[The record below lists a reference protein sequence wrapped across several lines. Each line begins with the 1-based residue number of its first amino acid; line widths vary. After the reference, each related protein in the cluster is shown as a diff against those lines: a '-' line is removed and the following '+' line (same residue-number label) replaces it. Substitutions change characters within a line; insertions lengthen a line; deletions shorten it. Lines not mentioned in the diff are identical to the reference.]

1 MVGIGD
7 GALVGSS
14 RPTGASVGPITGA
27 SVGAVGVGIAEG
39 ASESRDPGPDKDK
52 KSNSSEND
60 GATEGIGSSSFKS
73 SSILGNGCSVHSAHM
88 FRLSMHLSTTIIDLL
103 RKHAPLRFSFV
114 FLIGELATIH
124 CQQIMQAADM
134 LRRTSWSRFAFFLCS
149 E

>member
-73 SSILGNGCSVHSAHM
+73 SSILGNG
-88 FRLSMHLSTTIIDLL
+88 FTIFLRLFDRRACDDTLSTNNASSGYVKTNLMVTFCLL
-103 RKHAPLRFSFV
+103 SV
-114 FLIGELATIH
+114 
-124 CQQIMQAADM
+124 Q
-134 LRRTSWSRFAFFLCS
+134 
-149 E
+149 